1 VELAR
6 RLLEQEND
14 KLEVVAARVGYA
26 NAAIF
31 SRVFRRWVG
40 VAPGEYR
47 GRGG

>member
-1 VELAR
+1 MEQAR
-6 RLLEQEND
+6 RLLEREND
-14 KLEVVAARVGYA
+14 KLEVVAANVGYA

-47 GRGG
+47 GQGR